1 MDKVI
6 DGRFERVENA
16 LSKLVNSI
24 SAYNPSPALATDL
37 VSADAELSEGLD
49 QCKNPIPFFP
59 RSPHTDS
66 H

>member
-16 LSKLVNSI
+16 LAKLVNSI

-37 VSADAELSEGLD
+37 VTADSELSEGLD
-49 QCKNPIPFFP
+49 QRTDPFPFDTARP
-59 RSPHTDS
+59 PCTY
-66 H
+66 